1 MKYLIAQTETY
12 VVDTFEEVEELHQE
26 LKDSPSFIL
35 GSFGWKEKEIK
46 AKGEVI
52 DSYYLCNAKKI
63 FNSEK
68 EPISTVDIS
77 YEVH

>member
-1 MKYLIAQTETY
+1 MKYLITETETY
-12 VVDTFEEVEELHQE
+12 VVDTLAEVEELHQE
-26 LKDSPSFIL
+26 LQNNPSFTL

-52 DSYYLCNAKKI
+52 DSYFLCNAKKI

-68 EPISTVDIS
+68 EPISTVEII